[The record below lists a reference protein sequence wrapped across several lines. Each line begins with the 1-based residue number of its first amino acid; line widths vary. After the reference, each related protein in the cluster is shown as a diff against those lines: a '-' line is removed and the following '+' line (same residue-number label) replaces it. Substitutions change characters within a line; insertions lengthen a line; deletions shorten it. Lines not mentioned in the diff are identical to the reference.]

1 MKTFFRSFAGGE
13 ITPEMFGR
21 IDLPKF
27 QTGLRGS
34 LNFETLPHG
43 PAARRPGYQFV
54 AETRDSSKVSRLI
67 PFVYNAEQAMM
78 LEFGDFTV
86 RFHNADGT
94 LLETAK
100 TVDDVTNANPGVF
113 TVTGHGWSDGDW
125 VFLTTMTDM
134 ETLSNRFFI
143 VDNVT
148 TNTFTL
154 TDLFGVVIDTSALD
168 VYPGGGFAAR
178 VYTVTSPYAADQLAA
193 LDFAQNSDVLTL
205 THSLLATREL
215 RRLGATNWQFST
227 VSFVPTLAVP
237 TGVTCVAFHPTPTNM
252 TAQHYVVTAVAAD
265 LVTESLQS
273 ADATDTNNLSIA
285 GNFNTISW
293 SASVGAAR
301 YYVYKLRGGIY
312 GFIGQTTTTSL
323 IDDNIEPDTTTPPP
337 ESNITLNTGAGDFPA
352 AVTYYERRRWFAAP
366 ANKLQSIFATR
377 NATESNLTSSI
388 PSRADDALEF
398 RIAAQQQ
405 NAIRYLVPL
414 TDIVALTVGG
424 EFRIFADGGPSIALD
439 TLSIKPQGFS
449 GAAAVRPVL
458 TDRSALYVQA
468 LGSRV
473 REIAYDPTGL
483 GAFRTTDVSLLAT
496 HLFDGY
502 TLRELAYARAPEA
515 LAWATRSDGALLGL
529 SHVPDQNVYGWHR
542 HTTQGTFESVAVIPE
557 NGEDVLYAI
566 VRRNIGSTGLSKRY
580 IERRTPRRFGAIE
593 NAFFVDAGLTYNGPA
608 TTTVTGLHHLK
619 TALVHAVAD
628 GAAVVG
634 LQVGLDGTLELPYA
648 AEKITV
654 GLGYTSDLTTLPL
667 VLEQANALG
676 QGANK
681 NVSEV
686 YLRVSQS
693 SVVKAGPNFADL
705 TEYPARE
712 VSDPYDAPPSLKT
725 GEIALVISPDWNADG
740 TVCVRQDLPL
750 PLTVVA
756 MALEVAEGG

>member
-1 MKTFFRSFAGGE
+1 MKTFYRSFAGGE

-27 QTGLRGS
+27 QTGLQKA

-54 AETRDSSKVSRLI
+54 CEVKDSTKTARLI

-78 LEFGDFTV
+78 LEFGENTV

-94 LLETAK
+94 LLETSKFIANA
-100 TVDDVTNANPGVF
+100 TNANPGVF
-113 TVTGHGWSDGDW
+113 EVVGHGWSNGDW
-125 VFLTTMTDM
+125 VFLTTLVGM
-134 ETLSNRFFI
+134 EELNSRFFI
-143 VDNVT
+143 VNNVT
-148 TNTFTL
+148 TDTFTL
-154 TDLFGVVIDTSALD
+154 TDLFGVVLDTSALD
-168 VYPGGGFAAR
+168 VYTGGGFAAR
-178 VYTVTSPYAADQLAA
+178 VYTIASPYTAAQLAA
-193 LDFAQNSDVLTL
+193 LDYAQNSDVLTL
-205 THSLLATREL
+205 THRDVATREL

-237 TGVTCVAFHPTPTNM
+237 TGVTCVAMHPTPTNL
-252 TAQHYVVTAVAAD
+252 TPQHYVVTAVAAD

-273 ADATDTNNLSIA
+273 ADATDNNNLAIA
-285 GNFNTISW
+285 GNFNTIAW

-312 GFIGQTTTTSL
+312 GFIGQTTTTTL
-323 IDDNIEPDTTTPPP
+323 VDDNIEPDTTTPPP
-337 ESNITLNTGAGDFPA
+337 ESNITLNTGAGDYPGT
-352 AVTYYERRRWFAAP
+352 VTYYERRRWFAAP
-366 ANKLQSIFATR
+366 SNKLQSVFATR

-414 TDIVALTVGG
+414 TDILALTVGG
-424 EFRIFADGGPSIALD
+424 EFRIFADGGPAIALD

-468 LGSRV
+468 QGSRV

-502 TLRELAYARAPEA
+502 SIRELAYARAPEA
-515 LAWATRSDGALLGL
+515 LAWAVRDDGTLLGL
-529 SHVPDQNVYGWHR
+529 SHVPDQNVYGWHQ
-542 HTTQGTFESVAVIPE
+542 HTSQGTFESVAVIPE
-557 NGEDVLYAI
+557 NNEDVLYVV
-566 VRRNIGSTGLSKRY
+566 VRRTVGSLQKRY
-580 IERRTPRRFGAIE
+580 IERRTPRKFGAIE
-593 NAFFVDAGLTYNGPA
+593 NAFFVDSGLTYDGTA
-608 TTTVTGLHHLK
+608 TTTVRGLHHLK
-619 TALVHAVAD
+619 LAQVQALAD
-628 GAAVVG
+628 GAVVAD
-634 LQVGLDGTLELPYA
+634 LHVGLDGSVELPYA

-667 VLEQANALG
+667 VLETANALG

-693 SVVKAGPNFADL
+693 AVVKAGPNFTDL

-712 VSDPYDAPPSLKT
+712 VSDPYDSPPALKT
-725 GEIALVISPDWNADG
+725 GELALVISPDWNADG